1 MFSYVGRNRKKRK
14 KKKQSRCQE
23 AEVNVGGNVIHLKSA
38 ALPGKPRLFSVPT
51 S

>member
-1 MFSYVGRNRKKRK
+1 MLVGTERKEK
-14 KKKQSRCQE
+14 KTNTQSRCQE
-23 AEVNVGGNVIHLKSA
+23 AEVNVGGNIIHLKSA